1 MRPLIIITVG
11 YITGILWGLYLEIN
25 IVPIIFIFF
34 FGGIFLIKKKYKL
47 YLILFTIFILISNLQ
62 IKSSENKFNSLYSNL
77 EKIEVTGIIVSSSK
91 ETNYKKSYEI
101 KVLCINGD
109 TKYKNTKL
117 LVYIDKSL
125 NLEYGKKV
133 KLTGD
138 YKKAADSTNY
148 KTFSYKNYLKTKN
161 IYGTLTADKNI
172 EVSKEN
178 YLNPLF
184 IT

>member
-1 MRPLIIITVG
+1 M
-11 YITGILWGLYLEIN
+11 
-25 IVPIIFIFF
+25 
-34 FGGIFLIKKKYKL
+34 
-47 YLILFTIFILISNLQ
+47 
-62 IKSSENKFNSLYSNL
+62 SENKFNSLYSNL
-77 EKIEVTGIIVSSSK
+77 EKIEVTGIIVSNSK

-101 KVLCINGD
+101 KVLSINGD

-117 LVYIDKSL
+117 LMYIDKSL

-138 YKKAADSTNY
+138 YRKATDSTNY
-148 KTFSYKNYLKTKN
+148 KAFSYKNYLKTKN

-184 IT
+184 IISNNLKNKIETNLDNILGKNSEIVKGILLRRY